1 MISLLL
7 VNCVCSHKEIGKVML
22 TGAWSNVTIPGVVGV
37 ECTNVIRR
45 PESLVK
51 GVHLKKKKN

>member
-1 MISLLL
+1 
-7 VNCVCSHKEIGKVML
+7 ML

-51 GVHLKKKKN
+51 GVHLKKKKIKEIFL